1 MPSSSSA
8 ACKETTDNGALIP
21 ANKKHKTS
29 SAGIESV
36 NKRKAVSV
44 PSAPVV
50 KAVKTIDPA
59 IIEHRRDAVQSRVL
73 KLESKLAKDR
83 ALLAKYSLPAYPAT
97 GEKDSGEEEEEQGA
111 EPNGVGDE

>member
-1 MPSSSSA
+1 MPSSSST
-8 ACKETTDNGALIP
+8 ACQETTDIGAVSVP

-29 SAGIESV
+29 GIESAAKKK
-36 NKRKAVSV
+36 NASV

-50 KAVKTIDPA
+50 KAVKTVDPA
-59 IIEHRRDAVQSRVL
+59 IIEQRRDAVQSRVL

-83 ALLAKYSLPAYPAT
+83 ALLAKYSLPAV
-97 GEKDSGEEEEEQGA
+97 GGELEKDSGEEEEQGA